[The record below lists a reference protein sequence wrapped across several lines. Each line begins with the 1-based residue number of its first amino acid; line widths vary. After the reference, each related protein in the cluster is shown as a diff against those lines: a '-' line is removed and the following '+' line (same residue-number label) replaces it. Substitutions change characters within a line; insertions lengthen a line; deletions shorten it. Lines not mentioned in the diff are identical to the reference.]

1 MSTKEALKQLR
12 HLFNPSSA
20 SSSSSPFHALSLPES
35 ASAQI
40 DTLLSQF
47 AASFPLGGGG
57 GHHRESEGEKERAR
71 WREGLLEIWTLVEPL
86 PGTERETLVI
96 ARVSAFLVL
105 LEKLSSRLGEDDDS
119 ALVSRKDIGTVWWV
133 AILKRTMLGTAK
145 EFPIVAGPPGTTST
159 ERGRRTA
166 MRGKGVG
173 GESLRPLITSRAA
186 LQAATAMVVWSM
198 APNLAVPDHL
208 ADAITPFGMVVMLEL
223 EERSSAL
230 LKGKNEGYGVRNLEE
245 CVIGWGAKC
254 TKVRLPLRSR
264 PIVADRRN

>member
-35 ASAQI
+35 ASEQI
-40 DTLLSQF
+40 DTLLSSF

-57 GHHRESEGEKERAR
+57 GHQRESEGEKERAR

-105 LEKLSSRLGEDDDS
+105 LEKLSSKLGEDDDS
-119 ALVSRKDIGTVWWV
+119 ALVSRKDIGTVWWT
-133 AILKRTMLGTAK
+133 AIFKRTMLGTAK
-145 EFPIVAGPPGTTST
+145 EFPIIAGASGATST
-159 ERGRRTA
+159 DRGRRTA
-166 MRGKGVG
+166 LRGKGAG

-208 ADAITPFGMVVMLEL
+208 ADAITPFGHVVMLEL
-223 EERSSAL
+223 EERSAAL

-254 TKVRLPLRSR
+254 TKVCP
-264 PIVADRRN
+264 AF